1 MEMIDNV
8 NKLLK
13 DDLKVTIKKNSKV
26 SIAAAYFSI
35 YAYDELKNS

>member
-26 SIAAAYFSI
+26 SIFYINDVHGQIPMLMMS
-35 YAYDELKNS
+35 